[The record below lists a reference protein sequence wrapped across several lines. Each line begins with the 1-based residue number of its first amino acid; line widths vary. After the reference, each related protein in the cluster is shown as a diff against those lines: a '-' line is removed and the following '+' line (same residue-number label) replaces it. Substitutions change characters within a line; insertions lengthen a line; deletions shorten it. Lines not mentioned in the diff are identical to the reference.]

1 MISPSFPHGAAFA
14 PHFNRKNRVAPGRR
28 EGDDLERGSYG
39 SQSRDRGAGVFSSA
53 SFFFWGLGRKKK
65 AQAKMV
71 GHIYIYMYVNMAMKY
86 DEI

>member
-1 MISPSFPHGAAFA
+1 MISPSFPHGAQA
-14 PHFNRKNRVAPGRR
+14 PHFNRKNRALAPGRG

-53 SFFFWGLGRKKK
+53 SFFLGVGPILIGPTKNK
-65 AQAKMV
+65 A
-71 GHIYIYMYVNMAMKY
+71 INMAMKY